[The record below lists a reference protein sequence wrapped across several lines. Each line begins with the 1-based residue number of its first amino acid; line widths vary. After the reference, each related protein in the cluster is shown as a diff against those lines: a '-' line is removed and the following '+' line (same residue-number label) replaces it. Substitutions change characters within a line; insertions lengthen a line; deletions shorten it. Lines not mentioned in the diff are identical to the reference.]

1 MTVTKNVKNWDI
13 HTQNMN
19 HLVMK
24 QTKQK
29 TAANHIDG
37 CFVDQNK
44 KKEAK
49 KCFVKVIKFL

>member
-1 MTVTKNVKNWDI
+1 
-13 HTQNMN
+13 MN

-44 KKEAK
+44 KKEEK
-49 KCFVKVIKFL
+49 KCYVKAIKFL